1 MKLSHGDSVI
11 IIAGKDK
18 GKKGTIMRVLTEAN
32 RVIVS
37 DVNMVTKHIKK
48 TAQAAGKKVQFEASI
63 HISNVQIVDPKTGKP
78 SRIGYKVD
86 AKTGQKVRISKK
98 SGTALSRVKVDLSKE
113 GDKKAALADPKTVK
127 KPGLWKKAGFG
138 SDAASAGKAEAGP
151 APTQST
157 IQTRSTGRGS

>member
-18 GKKGTIMRVLTEAN
+18 GKKGIIMRVLTEAN

-37 DVNMVTKHIKK
+37 DINMVTKHIKK
-48 TAQAAGKKVQFEASI
+48 TAQAPGRKVQFEASI
-63 HISNVQIVDPKTGKP
+63 HISNVQIVDPKTGKA

-86 AKTGQKVRISKK
+86 AKTGQKVRFSKK
-98 SGTALSRVKVDLSKE
+98 SGTALSRMKVDFSKD
-113 GDKKAALADPKTVK
+113 GDKKTALVDPKTVK
-127 KPGLWKKAGFG
+127 KQGFWKKVGFG
-138 SDAASAGKAEAGP
+138 SNVPEGKAEAGP